1 MNCAVHA
8 DAASTGFCSQ
18 CGKAMCEACAR
29 DVRGVLFCEECL
41 AARVTAPPA
50 PPPGTPNA
58 VIAALLGTIPGV
70 GAIYNGEYLKG
81 LIHILVFFGL
91 IGFADRAHGPFE
103 AMFGMLAFGF
113 WVYMIIDAYR
123 TAKLRATGQAAA
135 PASGWAFPGTS
146 PVTAAPIGPIIL
158 VVVGVLFL
166 ADNMGLFDFD
176 YIRRVWDFWP
186 VILIAI
192 GAWMLWRRTTGGAP
206 PAGSP
211 PNAPPKEGMQP

>member
-18 CGKAMCEACAR
+18 CGKAMCSECAR

-58 VIAALLGTIPGV
+58 GVALMLGFIPGV

-81 LIHILVFFGL
+81 LVHIAVFFGL
-91 IGFADRAHGPFE
+91 ISLADRTHGAFGP
-103 AMFGMLAFGF
+103 MFGMLVAAFYI
-113 WVYMIIDAYR
+113 YMIVDAYR
-123 TAKLRATGQAAA
+123 TAKLRTTGQAAA
-135 PASGWAFPGTS
+135 TSGWAFPGTS
-146 PVTAAPIGPIIL
+146 PGSSAPVGPIIL
-158 VVVGVLFL
+158 IVVGVLFL
-166 ADNMGLFDFD
+166 ADNMGLFDFGYFD
-176 YIRRVWDFWP
+176 YVWNFWP

-192 GAWMLWRRTTGGAP
+192 GAWMLWRRTAGPQP
-206 PAGSP
+206 PAGGSGSP
-211 PNAPPKEGMQP
+211 Q